1 MQVPVFI
8 AGYIHN
14 DENKYA
20 LIWEENNARQTQT
33 DRKKEITRK
42 WLGNKMVYSE
52 TVAPRVDDI
61 NWKASCSIT
70 AEEFIEAKSACKDD
84 GLQVFHFQKYEL
96 VGTINGCAR
105 R

>member
-1 MQVPVFI
+1 MFI
-8 AGYIHN
+8 GGYIYKDAN
-14 DENKYA
+14 MYA
-20 LIWEENNARQTQT
+20 LIYEEKNAKETQT

-96 VGTINGCAR
+96 VGTINGFAR

>member
-8 AGYIHN
+8 SGYIHD

-52 TVAPRVDDI
+52 TVTPRNNDI
-61 NWKASCSIT
+61 NWNASCSIT
-70 AEEFIEAKSACKDD
+70 LEDFKKAESACKDD
-84 GLQVFHFQKYEL
+84 GLQVFHFHNYEL
-96 VGTINGCAR
+96 VKTINRFTR